1 MKQDDV
7 RITAARERQMKE
19 AAPPS
24 VLGDVEDAVTPDVDG
39 ELTPWIPGGEDEE
52 AARAGAEADPTEA

>member
-1 MKQDDV
+1 MAEREEQHGE
-7 RITAARERQMKE
+7 TAEETEDLMKE

-39 ELTPWIPGGEDEE
+39 ELTPWSPRKKGKEE
-52 AARAGAEADPTEA
+52 REA